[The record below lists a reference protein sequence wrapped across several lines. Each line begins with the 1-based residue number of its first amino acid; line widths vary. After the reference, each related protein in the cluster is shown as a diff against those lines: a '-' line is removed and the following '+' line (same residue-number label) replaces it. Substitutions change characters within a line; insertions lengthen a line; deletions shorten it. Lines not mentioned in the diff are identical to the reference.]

1 MESQKITIYTS
12 NNFEYVG
19 QETME
24 RKQLESLIADSSV
37 IYDARTNMLSYN
49 TDLSNMMWYQNYLK
63 ANSIF
68 AQHNPDAYM
77 TYLLDLGY
85 IPIVFLPA
93 CLTQAMYA
101 KMVNVLTRIELPFVQ
116 FKTRSFN
123 IKYFESDTFDAWVSK
138 LDVAKLLNMNPENV
152 RSADLAGRLY
162 NVKR

>member
-1 MESQKITIYTS
+1 
-12 NNFEYVG
+12 
-19 QETME
+19 
-24 RKQLESLIADSSV
+24 
-37 IYDARTNMLSYN
+37 
-49 TDLSNMMWYQNYLK
+49 
-63 ANSIF
+63 
-68 AQHNPDAYM
+68 M